1 MAMHGKRGQGV
12 RTTHGDP
19 CQDEQRSHRLSG
31 AAAPTPHYWDRHLA
45 RLAVRAPPH
54 VVIMTGEAD
63 IQEGRCGCQVEVE
76 LSCRG
81 TRSK

>member
-31 AAAPTPHYWDRHLA
+31 AAAPTPHYWDRHLVGQRFTSIA
-45 RLAVRAPPH
+45 HA
-54 VVIMTGEAD
+54 
-63 IQEGRCGCQVEVE
+63 
-76 LSCRG
+76 
-81 TRSK
+81 